1 MRTSMVYP
9 NIITSLPP
17 EPAPQTLPDLSRLRI
32 RDRDHDDER
41 RSRRRSPS
49 RRRSRS
55 HRRHRDNDHGHRS
68 SRTTPMHSPR
78 KDVRFFDE
86 SPPPRSRKSVAHSRR
101 KSRDAPPAITE
112 SAKDTSRR
120 LYQEHRRHHDRG
132 ESSSSNSMYGSRPGS
147 RATSRA
153 TSRANSR
160 ANSPVATRRPEPF
173 SSARPKRPGLDRGY
187 SADVLRRSD
196 LAMTSNIATAGNG
209 DTFCPTVMEYSRP
222 GHRRWH
228 SKG

>member
-1 MRTSMVYP
+1 MVYP
-9 NIITSLPP
+9 NIITSLAP
-17 EPAPQTLPDLSRLRI
+17 EPAPQALPDLSRLRI
-32 RDRDHDDER
+32 RDRDHDDDR

-55 HRRHRDNDHGHRS
+55 HRRHRHDDHGYRS

-86 SPPPRSRKSVAHSRR
+86 SPPPRTSKSPNHGRRKSH
-101 KSRDAPPAITE
+101 SRDAPAATVNE

-132 ESSSSNSMYGSRPGS
+132 ESSSSNSLYGSRPGS

-153 TSRANSR
+153 TSRANS
-160 ANSPVATRRPEPF
+160 PVASRRPEP
-173 SSARPKRPGLDRGY
+173 AERPRPKRPGLSDRGY

-196 LAMTSNIATAGNG
+196 LAMTSNIATAGNT
-209 DTFCPTVMEYSRP
+209 DTWSPTVADYSRP

>member
-1 MRTSMVYP
+1 MVYP

-17 EPAPQTLPDLSRLRI
+17 EPAPQILPDLSRLRI
-32 RDRDHDDER
+32 RDRDHDDDR

-55 HRRHRDNDHGHRS
+55 RRRHRDDDYGHRS
-68 SRTTPMHSPR
+68 ARTTPMHSPR

-86 SPPPRSRKSVAHSRR
+86 SPPPRSRKSVVPSRP
-101 KSRDAPPAITE
+101 KSYSRDAPPVAISET
-112 SAKDTSRR
+112 AKDTSRR
-120 LYQEHRRHHDRG
+120 LYHEHRRHHHDRG
-132 ESSSSNSMYGSRPGS
+132 ESSSSNSLYGNSRPGS

-153 TSRANSR
+153 
-160 ANSPVATRRPEPF
+160 NSPVATRRHDPVD
-173 SSARPKRPGLDRGY
+173 RVRQKRPGLDHRGY
-187 SADVLRRSD
+187 SADVVRRSD
-196 LAMTSNIATAGNG
+196 LTMTSNVATAGG
-209 DTFCPTVMEYSRP
+209 ADTLSPSVADHMRP